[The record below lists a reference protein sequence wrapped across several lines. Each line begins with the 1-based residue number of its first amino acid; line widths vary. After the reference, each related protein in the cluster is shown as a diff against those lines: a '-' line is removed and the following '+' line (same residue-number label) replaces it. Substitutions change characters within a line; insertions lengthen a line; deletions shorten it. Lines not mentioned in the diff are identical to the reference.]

1 MRPIILSLALIL
13 GGCSAF
19 HEKPLP
25 PSEATDV
32 RLQVSWVD
40 SVADIPKTTSTDVN
54 GTAVYFDVDG
64 QRYCT
69 IYMVKPYNLND
80 FKGLQ
85 TLAHEVLHCTDGRFH
100 NPAYSNFGAAESRM
114 ERLQ

>member
-1 MRPIILSLALIL
+1 MKVIIIMIAVLL

-32 RLQVSWVD
+32 RLQVVWVE
-40 SVADIPKTTSTDVN
+40 SINDIPRTSSADVN
-54 GTAVYFDVDG
+54 GTAIFFDVDG

-69 IYMVKPYNLND
+69 IYLLKPYGLSDYARLN
-80 FKGLQ
+80 
-85 TLAHEVLHCTDGRFH
+85 TLAHEVLHCTDGAFH
-100 NPAYSNFGAAESRM
+100 NPEYSNFGAAADRM
-114 ERLQ
+114 EKLN